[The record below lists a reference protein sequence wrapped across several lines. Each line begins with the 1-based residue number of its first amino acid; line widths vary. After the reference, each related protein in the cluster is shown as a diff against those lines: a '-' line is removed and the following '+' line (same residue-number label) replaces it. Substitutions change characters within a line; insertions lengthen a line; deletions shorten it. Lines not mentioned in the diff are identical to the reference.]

1 MVEASIIQLLT
12 EGGIPAM
19 FAALLMYTLHT
30 SAKREE
36 RLLQREEKVLAK
48 LDELAQTIS
57 RISTQLDTLTR
68 DIDRMRGND

>member
-1 MVEASIIQLLT
+1 MVEASLIQLLT
-12 EGGIPAM
+12 DGGIPAM
-19 FAALLMYTLHT
+19 FASLLIYTLHT
-30 SAKREE
+30 SAKRED
-36 RLLQREEKVLAK
+36 RLMQREEKVLAK

>member
-1 MVEASIIQLLT
+1 MAEASIIQLLT
-12 EGGIPAM
+12 DGGIPAM

-36 RLLQREEKVLAK
+36 RLMQREEKVLAK

>member
-1 MVEASIIQLLT
+1 MAEASLIQLLT

>member
-1 MVEASIIQLLT
+1 MAEASIIQLLT

>member
-1 MVEASIIQLLT
+1 MAEASIIQLLT
-12 EGGIPAM
+12 DGGIPAM

-30 SAKREE
+30 SARREE
-36 RLLQREEKVLAK
+36 RLMQREEKVLAK

>member
-1 MVEASIIQLLT
+1 MVEASLIQLLT